1 MIYIADCGITN
12 IDCLK
17 DLNPEEVCLWDNNI
31 ESLPD
36 LSNWTRIKKLDLSG
50 NPIAKNREITDEN
63 GDVYMSYFKKDLE

>member
-1 MIYIADCGITN
+1 MSKIQIGITN

-17 DLNPEEVCLWDNNI
+17 DLNPEKVYLWHNNI

-50 NPIAKNREITDEN
+50 NPITKNREIIDEN
-63 GDVYMSYFKKDLE
+63 GDVYMSYFKNKSE